1 MARRRYTIDE
11 QRIALFEQEGRGRG
25 VGADYKPWLAIQDVP
40 STGRSTR
47 LRGIHTGRIHHLLS
61 DIERSLFYCLDWED
75 SVADIREQ
83 FPLDRSAT
91 SQIAEACN
99 IPHPRFPG
107 VVTPMVM
114 TTDFVV
120 DACAGGKLVQTAYAV
135 KSAKDLD
142 QPRTLEKLEIER
154 HYWER
159 KEIEWSIVT
168 PAVLPTQ
175 LIRNIEWVHN
185 FYRLEGLVEPH
196 PGFYQ
201 DAGRRM
207 RAQVSASPW
216 LSLRQFCGDME
227 VRLGLGS
234 EEGLMLFRHLLATKS
249 VLCDMESVVLSDP
262 LITMASFR
270 TLPGGRQENRA

>member
-1 MARRRYTIDE
+1 M
-11 QRIALFEQEGRGRG
+11 
-25 VGADYKPWLAIQDVP
+25 
-40 STGRSTR
+40 
-47 LRGIHTGRIHHLLS
+47 
-61 DIERSLFYCLDWED
+61 DWED

-107 VVTPMVM
+107 MVTPMVM

>member
-11 QRIALFEQEGRGRG
+11 QRIAMFEQEGRGKG
-25 VGADYKPWLAIQDVP
+25 VGVDYKPWLTVKDVP
-40 STGRSTR
+40 SSGRSTR
-47 LRGIHTGRIHHLLS
+47 LQGIHTGRTHHLLS

-91 SQIAEACN
+91 AQIAEACN
-99 IPHPRFPG
+99 IPHPRFPC

-114 TTDFVV
+114 TTDFMV
-120 DACAGGKLVQTAYAV
+120 DAWVGGKMVQMAYAV
-135 KSAKDLD
+135 KSGVDLD
-142 QPRTLEKLEIER
+142 HPRTLEKLEIER
-154 HYWER
+154 LYWES
-159 KEIEWSIVT
+159 KGVEWSIVT
-168 PAVLPTQ
+168 PAVLPTR

-196 PGFYQ
+196 PSFYQ

-207 RAQVSASPW
+207 RAQVSASSW
-216 LSLRQFCGDME
+216 LSLQQFCENME
-227 VRLGLGS
+227 VRLGLGG

-270 TLPGGRQENRA
+270 TLPGERQENRA

>member
-40 STGRSTR
+40 SAGRSTR

-83 FPLDRSAT
+83 FPLDRSLTTQTA
-91 SQIAEACN
+91 QACN

-107 VVTPMVM
+107 VTTPMVM

-120 DACAGGKLVQTAYAV
+120 DAWVGGKLVQTAYAV
-135 KSAKDLD
+135 KSGKDLD

-154 HYWER
+154 LYWES
-159 KEIEWSIVT
+159 KEVEWSIVT
-168 PAVLPTQ
+168 PAVLPTR

-196 PGFYQ
+196 PSFYQ

-207 RAQVSASPW
+207 RAQVSASSW
-216 LSLRQFCGDME
+216 LSLQQFCENME
-227 VRLGLGS
+227 VRLGLGG

-270 TLPGGRQENRA
+270 TLPGERQENRA

>member
-40 STGRSTR
+40 SAGRSTR

-75 SVADIREQ
+75 SVTDIREQ
-83 FPLDRSAT
+83 FPLDRSVT
-91 SQIAEACN
+91 IQIAQACN

-107 VVTPMVM
+107 VPTPMVM

-120 DACAGGKLVQTAYAV
+120 DAWAGGKLVQTAYAV

-154 HYWER
+154 LYWES
-159 KEIEWSIVT
+159 KGIEWGIVT
-168 PAVLPTQ
+168 TAVLPTQ

-185 FYRLEGLVEPH
+185 FYRLEGLVERH

-201 DAGRRM
+201 DAGHRM

-216 LSLRQFCGDME
+216 LSLQQFCEDME
-227 VRLGLGS
+227 VRLALGG

-249 VLCDMESVVLSDP
+249 VFCDMESVMLSDP
-262 LITMASFR
+262 LITMASFC
-270 TLPGGRQENRA
+270 TLPGERQENRA